1 MHMKFI
7 PALGDL
13 EVLALIQD
21 EGVTING
28 KFYPWADAPEVV
40 EYGQERGA
48 NVVCMTR
55 AHTYSIEPSTWVNP
69 NPPPH
74 PEVDPEAQAQAA
86 LEAWRADKT
95 AEKWQLKTVMGPQA
109 WAVVQAIEADP
120 TIILGDGGGADIS
133 AQIWAVKTA
142 IADVQTV
149 PRVSELVEMLRYAL
163 GWSNEFADDVFRQ
176 AGAVRR

>member
-1 MHMKFI
+1 MTVRF
-7 PALGDL
+7 
-13 EVLALIQD
+13 
-21 EGVTING
+21 
-28 KFYPWADAPEVV
+28 FADAEGFYLGSFWDGTEPPAGAVECPEGMDGHRLVAGV
-40 EYGQERGA
+40 WQPVTAAEWVMHFKPQE
-48 NVVCMTR
+48 T
-55 AHTYSIEPSTWVNP
+55 
-69 NPPPH
+69 
-74 PEVDPEAQAQAA
+74 
-86 LEAWRADKT
+86 LEQWRARAT

-120 TIILGDGGGADIS
+120 TIILGDGAGADIS

-176 AGAVRR
+176 AATVRR